1 MSKKKP
7 ITKLTKLNTKTKLT
21 KLNTKTKLTKLMPI
35 RRNKIKNLMI
45 NNIKMLL
52 VNLDIPRELL
62 DQEEFPIKKMIKTK
76 LKPKIKL
83 TKLTK
88 LMPVRNT
95 KVTTTNPRIAQNI
108 KMLVRMLVL
117 TTQTKQ

>member
-7 ITKLTKLNTKTKLT
+7 ITKLT

-83 TKLTK
+83 TKLM
-88 LMPVRNT
+88 LVRNT